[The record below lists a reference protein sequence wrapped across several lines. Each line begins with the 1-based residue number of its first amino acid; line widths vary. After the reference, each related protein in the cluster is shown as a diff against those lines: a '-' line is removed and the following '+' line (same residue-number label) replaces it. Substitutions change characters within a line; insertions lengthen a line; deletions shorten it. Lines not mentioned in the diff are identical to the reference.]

1 MKKCGNCGRENED
14 AASQCS
20 GCGSVLAPPELKAR
34 KGSLFPRDHLLIHGL
49 IAILVALV
57 IFGISLKTAWR
68 QSSHSIG
75 WNEQRLTE
83 HVLRNI
89 GDAVIAYQ
97 QASNACPESF
107 EQLEQFGLHSPAFK
121 DAFEYSNYSV
131 DGWKR
136 PFIFSKEGTNC
147 IAISYGRDGKPGGV
161 GIDCDLTTLRP
172 LPKESMPTFEQFW
185 TNERMREVI
194 VWCFIC
200 GVMAGFLSLITVR
213 IPDLSPRGLGLLAL
227 TLLVT
232 IIGTFFV
239 ASIITILHVPSG
251 H

>member
-1 MKKCGNCGRENED
+1 MKKCGNCGRDNED

-75 WNEQRLTE
+75 WIDQLTTEQKLQE
-83 HVLRNI
+83 I
-89 GDAVIAYQ
+89 AVAVAAYQ
-97 QASNACPESF
+97 QAWNACPESF
-107 EQLEQFGLHSPAFK
+107 EQLQ
-121 DAFEYSNYSV
+121 SV
-131 DGWKR
+131 GREFYPLDGWNH
-136 PFIFSKEGTNC
+136 PFVFSKEGTNC
-147 IAISYGRDGKPGGV
+147 VVISYGRDGKPGGI

-172 LPKESMPTFEQFW
+172 LPKESMPTFQQFW
-185 TNERMREVI
+185 ANERMRDI
-194 VWCFIC
+194 IRWCFIC
-200 GVMAGFLSLITVR
+200 GAMAGFLSLITVR
-213 IPDLSPRGLGLLAL
+213 IPDLRPRGLGLLAL

-232 IIGTFFV
+232 IIGAFFV
-239 ASIITILHVPSG
+239 AGIITALHVPNG